1 MAGDRESFTADPA
14 STEIYNQMN
23 EAVYQAIRT
32 ATDPV
37 LERSFPIFH

>member
-1 MAGDRESFTADPA
+1 MARERESFAPDPA
-14 STEIYNQMN
+14 GAAVYRRMN
-23 EAVYQAIRT
+23 ESVYQRIRD